1 MTDLITVETENEIRR
16 LRLNRPKSGNALDT
30 EMLTAVR
37 EQMDAADDTT
47 DVSVVVLESA
57 GDVFV
62 AGSDLGEMKDL
73 NPVEYIS
80 YLDTFHEAMN
90 AIQTADLPV
99 IAAVDGPAYG
109 GGNVLVDAAD
119 LAVATES
126 ASFGQQEINVGIYG
140 GTSLVEDLPE
150 KVVNEIVMLGGSIDA
165 AEAERWGLVNRVV
178 PNEEFTEAV
187 DEIAQTLASA
197 PNVALGLAKRTL
209 RAQKDSGT
217 VGSRTAEAFGLSL
230 CFSTDD
236 QVEGMETF
244 LEQRDP
250 EFTDT
255 L

>member
-30 EMLTAVR
+30 EMLTAIR
-37 EQMDAADDTT
+37 EQIDAADDTT
-47 DVSVVVLESA
+47 DVSVIVLESA

-140 GTSLVEDLPE
+140 GTNLVEDLPE
-150 KVVNEIVMLGGSIDA
+150 KVVSEIVMLGGSIDA

-187 DEIAQTLASA
+187 NEMAQTLASA

-236 QVEGMETF
+236 QVEGMEAF